1 MRRAD
6 HGDFMQLLSPA
17 IAFLRAY
24 QLERQLRVIA
34 SSMHALPRRSLAQLS
49 VLTLREIGQ
58 AARCEF
64 PHLYGTPADARYLPW
79 GQGTVSGYERA
90 RSDNPEVAL
99 RGIALWLAV
108 AYHET
113 KHSPQDRLLPQH
125 RQVLQLLQE
134 LKRLHQPADASKDWM
149 RQQASATASA

>member
-1 MRRAD
+1 
-6 HGDFMQLLSPA
+6 MQLLSPA

-24 QLERQLRVIA
+24 QLTRQLREIERSVR
-34 SSMHALPRRSLAQLS
+34 ALPQRSRAQLS
-49 VLTLREIGQ
+49 LLALREIGQ
-58 AARCEF
+58 AARSEY
-64 PHLYGTPADARYLPW
+64 PHLYGTPPEARYLPW
-79 GQGTVSGYERA
+79 GHGTDAGYERA

-134 LKRLHQPADASKDWM
+134 LKRLHRPADPVKEWM
-149 RQQASATASA
+149 RAGATA

>member
-1 MRRAD
+1 
-6 HGDFMQLLSPA
+6 MQLLSPA
-17 IAFLRAY
+17 IAFLRAH
-24 QLERQLRVIA
+24 QLARQLREIERSV
-34 SSMHALPRRSLAQLS
+34 HALPQRNRAQLS

-58 AARCEF
+58 ASRSEF
-64 PHLYGTPADARYLPW
+64 PHLYGTPPEARYLPW
-79 GQGTVSGYERA
+79 GHGTSAGYERA

-134 LKRLHQPADASKDWM
+134 LKRLHRPVNPVKDWM
-149 RQQASATASA
+149 RAGATA

>member
-1 MRRAD
+1 
-6 HGDFMQLLSPA
+6 MQLLSPA
-17 IAFLRAY
+17 IAFLRAH
-24 QLERQLRVIA
+24 QLSRQLREIERSVR
-34 SSMHALPRRSLAQLS
+34 ALPQRSRAQLS
-49 VLTLREIGQ
+49 LLTLREIGQ
-58 AARCEF
+58 ASRSEF
-64 PHLYGTPADARYLPW
+64 PHLYGTPPEARYLPW
-79 GQGTVSGYERA
+79 GQGTEAGYERA

-134 LKRLHQPADASKDWM
+134 LKRLHRPADPVKDWM
-149 RQQASATASA
+149 RAGATA

>member
-1 MRRAD
+1 
-6 HGDFMQLLSPA
+6 MQLLSPA
-17 IAFLRAY
+17 IAFLRAH
-24 QLERQLRVIA
+24 QLARQLREIERCVR
-34 SSMHALPRRSLAQLS
+34 ALPQRSRAQLS

-58 AARCEF
+58 ASRREF
-64 PHLYGTPADARYLPW
+64 PHLYGTPPEARYLPW
-79 GQGTVSGYERA
+79 GHGTGAGYERA
-90 RSDNPEVAL
+90 RSENPEVAL

-134 LKRLHQPADASKDWM
+134 LKRLHRPTNPIKDWM
-149 RQQASATASA
+149 RAGATA